1 MPGVVTLLKAKP
13 GDRVSAGDV
22 LMIMEA
28 MKMEHAI
35 KAPHDGVV
43 KSFRAKPG
51 DQVKDGALLVEF
63 EEAG

>member
-1 MPGVVTLLKAKP
+1 
-13 GDRVSAGDV
+13 
-22 LMIMEA
+22 

-43 KSFRAKPG
+43 KSFNFKPG

-63 EEAG
+63 DEM

>member
-1 MPGVVTLLKAKP
+1 
-13 GDRVSAGDV
+13 
-22 LMIMEA
+22 

-43 KSFRAKPG
+43 KAFRAKAG

-63 EEAG
+63 EET